1 MRLIDADDL
10 LANLGTRYCTEADIN
25 AQPTIDAVSVVR
37 CCECKYHSHDGGTGC
52 CRWWRRWSNMDEY
65 CAHGEVADK

>member
-10 LANLGTRYCTEADIN
+10 LANLGTHYCTEADIN
-25 AQPTIDAVSVVR
+25 AQPTIDVVPVVR
-37 CCECKYHSHDGGTGC
+37 CCKCKYHDHDVVTGY
-52 CRWWRRWSNMDEY
+52 CRWWGRWSNMDEY